1 MQFSLDLDDGHET
14 ESAPM
19 LYEYSM
25 NTKTG
30 QTGVRLMDQ
39 TLYGDFPVIPARFA
53 GALHGFARLPVST
66 RGRQFAA
73 TRPVTCADLACV
85 AHTQGRRSVIRT

>member
-1 MQFSLDLDDGHET
+1 VQFSLDLDDGHET

-30 QTGVRLMDQ
+30 QTGVRLMDKS
-39 TLYGDFPVIPARFA
+39 LYGDFPVIPARSA
-53 GALHGFARLPVST
+53 GAL
-66 RGRQFAA
+66 RG
-73 TRPVTCADLACV
+73 ADACV
-85 AHTQGRRSVIRT
+85 SHWGRHCAAISNGMR